1 MSKTIFPGGAVS
13 RRKTAIYAEPDE
25 MVAIWDYV
33 EWCKDE
39 GKDPKD
45 KANLEA
51 FVDAGMM
58 AYLNDEYS
66 YDDIERYID
75 GELEIDL
82 DRYPFLA
89 KALRKATK
97 KENDMPNRRR
107 RQAEFGRNDQGEW
120 EDTQISQTPP
130 AEPAVD
136 PSEGGDAP
144 NSTNEQRVQRE
155 DPDNNQ
161 LAAIEKMERELQAM
175 KRQLTA
181 GDVRVS
187 TPDGLGYIIA
197 GDESDYLIELDNGD
211 RVSYSGAD
219 ISKSSRRRTARPIGE
234 MRSDQ
239 GGGNVRRED
248 LYENYEDPSPKDAAY
263 QARRNDDFVAWV
275 SKEHGKKLTEA
286 KSLGE
291 LRSWARSYSR
301 LAKIDVSELHEV
313 VSKVAADKRE
323 AAKARQA
330 ELEKGEQKPAPRQAR
345 RKHQPRRR
353 RIARRPA
360 QAATRKQATYTRDEI
375 VSFLE
380 FMVEH
385 GLKVE
390 SWEDLEGRVVDMFAD
405 SNPGFFVDKESFKA
419 ALRER
424 EDKLRAILFMNG
436 LLQAK
441 RSSSKQAYNYSE
453 MDPEELQEHY
463 SDLQNSWMDGETSD
477 SEYDQIGGAIEQ
489 VARDRGIDL
498 VAKRKKAYGPAD
510 YSEEELFEEWLIE
523 QGWRPED
530 LSPENREEFYEEF
543 LDRGGVPDWTA
554 YAKRKKAET
563 APADDLD
570 VAAPDDRINVEKPTQ
585 NTTDDEAQK
594 SQFDKGDFGNN
605 AGDDIAK
612 PDRSLDHQWL
622 PGEGRKSSRQ
632 TPKGHE
638 TVRLAEAYVAAGLA
652 DPSERWKLA
661 TDFEV
666 MDRSVILDRT
676 ALLERVATVTAA
688 NQKKTAG
695 NFGAS
700 MRSAVPPNLA
710 GGGGAAVTA
719 SADAGDSDTDFFLMK

>member
-1 MSKTIFPGGAVS
+1 MNKTTFPGGAVS
-13 RRKTAIYAEPDE
+13 RRKQAINYENLAYEFYRWLGDEAGFTGEQLADDMFEWEEVDRLVPQFAREMGVTVEDVSEATAEFAPGGPGFFAKRESSQQKQAIYAEADE

-33 EWCKDE
+33 EWCQDK
-39 GKDPKD
+39 GLNPKNRD
-45 KANLEA
+45 NLEA

-58 AYLNDEYS
+58 AYLNEEDS
-66 YDDIERYID
+66 YNDIERYID

-89 KALRKATK
+89 RTLRKATK
-97 KENDMPNRRR
+97 KENDMSNRRR

-161 LAAIEKMERELQAM
+161 LAAIRKMERDLRAM

-181 GDVRVS
+181 
-187 TPDGLGYIIA
+187 
-197 GDESDYLIELDNGD
+197 
-211 RVSYSGAD
+211 
-219 ISKSSRRRTARPIGE
+219 RPIGE
-234 MRSDQ
+234 MNSDE
-239 GGGNVRRED
+239 GGGDVRRED
-248 LYENYEDPSPKDAAY
+248 LYEEYEDPSPKDAAY
-263 QARRNDDFVAWV
+263 QAKRNDDFVAWV

-323 AAKARQA
+323 AAKARQS
-330 ELEKGEQKPAPRQAR
+330 ELEKPAPRQAR

-360 QAATRKQATYTRDEI
+360 QAATRK
-375 VSFLE
+375 
-380 FMVEH
+380 
-385 GLKVE
+385 K
-390 SWEDLEGRVVDMFAD
+390 
-405 SNPGFFVDKESFKA
+405 
-419 ALRER
+419 
-424 EDKLRAILFMNG
+424 
-436 LLQAK
+436 
-441 RSSSKQAYNYSE
+441 AYNYSE

-498 VAKRKKAYGPAD
+498 VAKRKNAYGPAD
-510 YSEEELFEEWLIE
+510 YSEEELFEEWLTE

-530 LSPENREEFYEEF
+530 LSPENREKFYEEF

-554 YAKRKKAET
+554 YAKRKQASP
-563 APADDLD
+563 PADDLD

-585 NTTDDEAQK
+585 NTTDDEAQE

-661 TDFEV
+661 TDFEG

-688 NQKKTAG
+688 TQKKTAG

-700 MRSAVPPNLA
+700 MRSAVPMNLA

-719 SADAGDSDTDFFLMK
+719 AADAGDSDTDFFLMK